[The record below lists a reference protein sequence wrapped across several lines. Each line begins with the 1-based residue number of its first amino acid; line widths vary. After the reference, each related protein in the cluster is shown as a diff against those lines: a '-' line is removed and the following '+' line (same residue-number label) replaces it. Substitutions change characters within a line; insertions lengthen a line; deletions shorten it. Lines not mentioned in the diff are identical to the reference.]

1 MSGPRCLT
9 PKLPPGRL
17 ADSRARSRGSSRVAQ
32 SQHPGTPAH
41 TPARRTRRC
50 SYQKATCL
58 RPLFSL
64 GQTASSARSDGGSYD
79 IATPQTEVRNLG
91 QLGNLSSGVCEHV
104 CPPSAWRVSPVAR
117 TAWAEALFSSRATR
131 SSTGSVVALGRM
143 AYSWQAAVCHTAP
156 PARSATPPSA
166 GATPPPGCRPVI
178 WRSVLLKKLQSS
190 VQSCDGR
197 ANNNRGPTVGCRPC
211 VACPR
216 VILLQTAR

>member
-143 AYSWQAAVCHTAP
+143 VYSWQAA
-156 PARSATPPSA
+156 RSAIQRRQRGARHHHRRLSA
-166 GATPPPGCRPVI
+166 RMPAGDMEIGDISAADMEIGAAQKVAEL
-178 WRSVLLKKLQSS
+178 SAKL
-190 VQSCDGR
+190 
-197 ANNNRGPTVGCRPC
+197 
-211 VACPR
+211 
-216 VILLQTAR
+216 